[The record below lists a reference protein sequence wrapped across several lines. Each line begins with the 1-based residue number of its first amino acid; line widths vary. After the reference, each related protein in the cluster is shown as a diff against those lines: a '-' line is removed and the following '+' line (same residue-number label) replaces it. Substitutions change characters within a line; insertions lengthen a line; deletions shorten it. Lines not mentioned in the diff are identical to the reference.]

1 MARLPGTLTIAAVGK
16 LRTPHW
22 QAAQAD
28 YLQRL
33 RRYIEV
39 ELVEVRDVVGSTVP
53 DDVAVAREGERL
65 LDAVS
70 GIPWTI
76 ALDATGKQGDSVRL
90 AGHVRHQV
98 EIYHHVGFLIG
109 GPVGLSSQVIE
120 TCNERLSLSLLTFPH
135 ELARVILLEQLYR
148 AATIISGEQ
157 YHK

>member
-1 MARLPGTLTIAAVGK
+1 MVRLSGILTIAAVGK

-39 ELVEVRDVVGSTVP
+39 ELVEIRDIVGNTVP
-53 DDVAVAREGERL
+53 DDVAVAREGDRL

-90 AGHVRHQV
+90 AGHVRRQI
-98 EIYHHVGFLIG
+98 ETYHHLGFVIG
-109 GPVGLSSQVIE
+109 GPVGLSPRVIE
-120 TCNERLSLSLLTFPH
+120 TCNERLSLSPLTFPH

-148 AATIISGEQ
+148 AVTIISGEQ